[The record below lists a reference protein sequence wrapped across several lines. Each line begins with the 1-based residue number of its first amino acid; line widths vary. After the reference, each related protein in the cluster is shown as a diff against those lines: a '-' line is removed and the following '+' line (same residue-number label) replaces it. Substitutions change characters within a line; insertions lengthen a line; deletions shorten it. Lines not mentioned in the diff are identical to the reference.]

1 MNRSKAHTW
10 FYIVAAACAVFVA
23 LLLVIPVL
31 IPFDPNA
38 TNLASALKAPG
49 EDGFLLGS
57 DAVGRDVLLRTLCGG
72 SESVVLAFSVLVL
85 VVAVGVFAGVMSGY
99 FGGAIDYVINKIITA
114 FQAFPSFV
122 LAVAV
127 AGVLGQ
133 GMMNMVV
140 AIAAVYWTQF
150 ARLSRGIALS
160 FRQSDCIQAAKMCG
174 APTGAILRKYVL
186 PEVAGPVAVMAA
198 LSLSDIILTMAGLS
212 FIGLGPTRP
221 TNEWGTMIAESQTT
235 FQYALWCMLVPMAA
249 LFIAVVLFNLLG
261 ETLRD
266 VLDVRG
272 HTFSRVHE
280 NIRDEDNRNYREP
293 KDTRH
298 KKLLKKGGVMQ
309 NKKKVGTLAT
319 FVVCC
324 ALACVLCSCTG
335 QQSQSS
341 SDTSGARSTSEKT
354 LQAGS
359 TTYFYA
365 ESMDPASDWDSWY
378 LSYYGIVENLCRVN
392 NNLTPELWLAKS
404 ITQVDTYTWEIELNN
419 NITFS
424 NGKPCN
430 AQAVK
435 AAWERTYANNSRA
448 AETLA
453 LESVS
458 AQENMLTVTTKEAVT
473 SFESTL
479 CDPLLCVYYVGDDV
493 NYAQET
499 PATGPYKMKSFKAEN
514 EIVLV
519 ANETYWNGTPKLSE
533 VTLTCFAS
541 DSAIT
546 MAMQKGDIQ
555 AIAMPSAS
563 TAATLATND
572 AYVRTSNTSSRADFI
587 RMNMTHALIQNKA
600 IRTAVAYCVDRE
612 GYAQSICQGSAVAS
626 WGVYSET
633 LPFGGTSGLQV
644 SVSSCDV
651 EAAKAAL
658 DAAGIVDTNN
668 DGVRE
673 LDGTPVELSL
683 YVCTRYERFV
693 NLADDLQSKLA
704 QAGIKLNI
712 VTTDYFLEDAET
724 FANDNPDMTLDS
736 YAMAPTGDQAY
747 FANMSFATNASNNFG
762 KYSNSQVDALIAQL
776 NATFDTAERNSIATQ
791 IAQQVLNDIPYI
803 FFANSQAVVIS
814 ESSVTGLD
822 AAPSE
827 YYFITVDTDV
837 A

>member
-1 MNRSKAHTW
+1 MSRQSAQTR
-10 FYIVAAACAVFVA
+10 FRIVLAAAIVFVA
-23 LLLVIPVL
+23 ALLVVPLVV
-31 IPFDPNA
+31 PFDPNA
-38 TNLASALKAPG
+38 TDLSHALCAPG
-49 EDGFLLGS
+49 QEGFLLGS

-72 SESVVLAFSVLVL
+72 SESVLLGFTVLAL
-85 VVAVGVFAGVMSGY
+85 VVFVGLAAGVVGGY
-99 FGGAIDYVINKIITA
+99 FGGKVDYLINKVITA

-133 GMMNMVV
+133 GMLNMVI

-150 ARLSRGIALS
+150 ARLSRSIVLS
-160 FRQSDCIQAAKMCG
+160 FRQSDCIKAAKMCG
-174 APTGAILRKYVL
+174 APTRAILGKYVL
-186 PEVAGPVAVMAA
+186 AEVAGPAAVMGA

-212 FIGLGPTRP
+212 FIGLGPARP
-221 TNEWGTMIAESQTT
+221 TNEWGTMIAESQAT

-261 ETLRD
+261 DTLRD
-266 VLDVRG
+266 VLDARQQGCAISEQAEKQEKKRILMGKKKALGGLKFTQQQAVRG
-272 HTFSRVHE
+272 AVVA
-280 NIRDEDNRNYREP
+280 
-293 KDTRH
+293 
-298 KKLLKKGGVMQ
+298 LL
-309 NKKKVGTLAT
+309 
-319 FVVCC
+319 CC
-324 ALACVLCSCTG
+324 AVSVTLFGCGG
-335 QQSQSS
+335 QQTQDSS
-341 SDTSGARSTSEKT
+341 ASGAAGATSEKT
-354 LQAGS
+354 LHAGS

-392 NNLTPELWLAKS
+392 NNLTPELWLAKN
-404 ITQVDTYTWEIELNN
+404 ITQIDSYTWEIELND

-424 NGKPCN
+424 NGKPCD

-453 LESVS
+453 LESLS
-458 AQENMLTVTTKEAVT
+458 ADGTVLTVKTQEAMP
-473 SFESTL
+473 SFENTL

-499 PATGPYKMKSFKAEN
+499 PATGPYKMKSFKAED

-519 ANETYWNGTPKLSE
+519 PNETYWNGTPKLSE
-533 VTLTCFAS
+533 VTLTCFAN
-541 DSAIT
+541 DNAIT

-555 AIAMPSAS
+555 AVAMPSAS
-563 TAATLATND
+563 TAATLASND
-572 AYVRTSNTSSRADFI
+572 NFARTSNTSSRADFI
-587 RMNMTHALIQNKA
+587 RMNMTHALVQNKA
-600 IRTAVAYCVDRE
+600 IRTAVAYCIDRE

-644 SVSSCDV
+644 SVNKCDV

-673 LDGTPVELSL
+673 LSGTPVELSL

-736 YAMAPTGDQAY
+736 YAMAPTGNQAY

-762 KYSNSQVDALIAQL
+762 GYSNSQVDALIAQL
-776 NATFDTAERNSIATQ
+776 NATFDANERNSLATQ